1 MCKRKLCIL
10 YVSHSAQLYGAERS
24 LLQLLRGLDR
34 DRFSPVV
41 VLPQEGPLRQE
52 IVDLG
57 IPVEVVS
64 SIKSWLTRRSGII
77 RLLHHIGLVPFL
89 VRSVWVL
96 MRLINRY
103 HVDLIHTNSLVVIDG
118 ALAARLLR
126 IPHIWHAREVLAC
139 GSPYHFLFGRFG
151 RSVALSLINHLSDYV
166 IAISSAVRSSL
177 SLTDGVCKFFIVY
190 NAVDEGT
197 FDSSLHRATTR
208 QKLDVPDDTY
218 LVGEV
223 ARLTPV
229 KGYEDFVKAA
239 AMVHQVV
246 PNTRFVAVGD
256 ALRASYGQRISELIA
271 GLGMERSFSLLGFRQ
286 DVAEIIAALDLLVL
300 PSHYEPF
307 GRALIEAMAA
317 GKPVVGTNVGGI
329 PEIIEDGVTG
339 LLVAP
344 GSPDELAGAITKIL
358 QNPDLARHMGA
369 AGRERAKAHFS
380 PERYV
385 TEIQNVYEELV
396 GQEWARD
403 H

>member
-1 MCKRKLCIL
+1 MSQPQCGKRKLCIL
-10 YVSHSAQLYGAERS
+10 YVSHSAQLYGAEQS
-24 LLQLLRGLDR
+24 LLQLLKGLDR

-41 VLPQEGPLRQE
+41 VLPQEGPLKQS

-64 SIKSWLTRRSGII
+64 SIKPWLTRRSGIM
-77 RLLHHIGLVPFL
+77 RLLHHIGLVPLL

-96 MRLINRY
+96 TRLVSRY
-103 HVDLIHTNSLVVIDG
+103 HIDLIHTNSLVVIDG
-118 ALAARLLR
+118 ALAARLSR

-151 RSVALSLINHLSDYV
+151 RRAALSLISHLSEYV
-166 IAISSAVRSSL
+166 IAISSAVCSSL
-177 SLTDGVCKFFIVY
+177 SQTDRVCKFVVVY
-190 NAVDEGT
+190 NAVDAST
-197 FDSSLHRATTR
+197 FNSPLPRATTR
-208 QKLDVPDDTY
+208 QRLDVPDGTY

-229 KGYEDFVKAA
+229 KGYEDFAKAA
-239 AMVHQVV
+239 AMVRRVV

-256 ALRASYGQRISELIA
+256 ALRESYRQEIAELIA
-271 GLGMERSFSLLGFRQ
+271 DLGMEHSFSLLGFWQ
-286 DVAEIIAALDLLVL
+286 DVADIIAALDLLVL

-344 GSPDELAGAITKIL
+344 GSPDELAEAITKIL
-358 QNPDLARHMGA
+358 KNPELAQRMGA
-369 AGRERAKAHFS
+369 AGRESAMARFS
-380 PERYV
+380 SERYV
-385 TEIQNVYEELV
+385 TQIQQIYRELI
-396 GQEWARD
+396 EKE
-403 H
+403 